1 MELIFS
7 DPTYDSSPDEGQE
20 SLNELKRAI
29 GELDNKAEFIEVD
42 IGHGADWPVLLV
54 TLGSIFL
61 LGEKI
66 NKNLDAWLS
75 IASKLATFITWAKD
89 KLSLARIDKN
99 AALLIAINNVVE
111 SEKFSSLEI
120 IGNQTIPF
128 SQFPNNPTV
137 LSKTPDALYIIS
149 IIIDNYKI
157 VVYGIKSKGNI
168 EFKKTFSTEW
178 YEF

>member
-7 DPTYDSSPDEGQE
+7 DPTYDSSPDEGQK
-20 SLNELKRAI
+20 SLNKLKRAI
-29 GELDNKAEFIEVD
+29 GELDNKVEFLEVD

-89 KLSLARIDKN
+89 KLRLARIDKN

-137 LSKTPDALYIIS
+137 LSKTPDALYVISVQTNNKII
-149 IIIDNYKI
+149 
-157 VVYGIKSKGNI
+157 VYGIKSKGNI
-168 EFKKTFSTEW
+168 EFKKSFSTEW